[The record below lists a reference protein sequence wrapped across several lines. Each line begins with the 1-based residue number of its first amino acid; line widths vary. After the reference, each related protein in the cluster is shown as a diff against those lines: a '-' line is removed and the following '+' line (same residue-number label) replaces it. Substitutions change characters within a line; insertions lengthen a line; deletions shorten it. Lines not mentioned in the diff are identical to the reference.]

1 VQPQQER
8 RSGGGRND
16 KKDVFYDLVR
26 SGKSDASIKT
36 RSHGMKISQV
46 LRYSAVR
53 PGQGVFIEQENQNA
67 LVQDRTY
74 YTSPLINKHHT
85 A

>member
-1 VQPQQER
+1 VQRHNKNDEAAAVVT
-8 RSGGGRND
+8 D

-46 LRYSAVR
+46 LRHSAVR
-53 PGQGVFIEQENQNA
+53 PGQGVFIEQEN
-67 LVQDRTY
+67 
-74 YTSPLINKHHT
+74 
-85 A
+85 